1 MKKLADA
8 LRARAAAGEDFEKLQ
23 DEAIAASEIKGK
35 PPTKLGKVRRTS
47 LPPDQAAIFNLKP
60 GETSQLITT
69 PNGYLIY
76 KVGEK
81 DTLPLDKVRDEI
93 FSTLRSQRMQDALQ
107 KHSAVGDAAVER
119 EILCGSDRRLR
130 RKRACRTTGRET
142 GVKAPE
148 SGPK

>member
-1 MKKLADA
+1 M
-8 LRARAAAGEDFEKLQ
+8 AAADL
-23 DEAIAASEIKGK
+23 KGK

-47 LPPDQAAIFNLKP
+47 LPPDQAAIFNLNT

-93 FSTLRSQRMQDALQ
+93 VSTLRSQRMQDAVQ
-107 KHSAVGDAAVER
+107 AIQQSATPELNDKYFVEGPPAPAPGNGPGAASKPPAKP
-119 EILCGSDRRLR
+119 LD
-130 RKRACRTTGRET
+130 
-142 GVKAPE
+142 